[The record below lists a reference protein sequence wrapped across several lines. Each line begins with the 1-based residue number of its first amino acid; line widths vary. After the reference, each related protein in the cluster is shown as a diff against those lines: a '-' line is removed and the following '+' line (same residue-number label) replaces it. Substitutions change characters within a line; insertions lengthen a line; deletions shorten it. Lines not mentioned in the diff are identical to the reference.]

1 MYTLI
6 LWIEYMIR
14 KTNVWNKEWYTLEEF
29 VQRTYIA
36 RKPDF
41 AIAILA
47 DIMVIVIVCIIAI
60 AVIRIKETKSSSKA
74 KP

>member
-14 KTNVWNKEWYTLEEF
+14 SNNVWNKEWYTLEEF
-29 VQRTYIA
+29 AQRTYMA

-41 AIAILA
+41 ELAILIDVFA
-47 DIMVIVIVCIIAI
+47 IMVVSVITLIVIY
-60 AVIRIKETKSSSKA
+60 IKDTNPSSDA
-74 KP
+74 EG

>member
-14 KTNVWNKEWYTLEEF
+14 SNNVWNKEWYTLEEF
-29 VQRTYIA
+29 VQRTYMA

-41 AIAILA
+41 EMAILI
-47 DIMVIVIVCIIAI
+47 DIFVLLGIGLIAAIVWY
-60 AVIRIKETKSSSKA
+60 IKDTNSSSKA
-74 KP
+74 EG